1 MTINNLHNLIKDLSL
16 LVKKNNIFD
25 QLPEDTK
32 ILINS
37 LNILQ
42 YENDE
47 SFYLVDD
54 YINNK

>member
-1 MTINNLHNLIKDLSL
+1 MTIKNLHNLIKDLSL
-16 LVKKNNIFD
+16 LAKKNNIID
-25 QLPEDTK
+25 QLPEDSK

-42 YENDE
+42 YDNEE

>member
-1 MTINNLHNLIKDLSL
+1 MTIKNLHNLIKDLSL
-16 LVKKNNIFD
+16 LAKKNNIFD
-25 QLPEDTK
+25 QLTEDSK
-32 ILINS
+32 SIINS

-42 YENDE
+42 YENEE